1 MGFSLKEIRSGA
13 PELFDI
19 QVLLELLG
27 DPINDE
33 IELGENRYR
42 ITSFQEIGSESSV
55 GTPHT
60 PHSWVSFAIGI
71 PNVGASIFSLEGR
84 LIDVSNLFLSLNN
97 VLYKYGQD
105 FSIESGNLHWQGQF
119 ELEPSDSLLLR
130 YQIIA

>member
-13 PELFDI
+13 PELFDLQAI
-19 QVLLELLG
+19 LNLLG
-27 DPINDE
+27 DTINDE

-42 ITSFQEIGSESSV
+42 ITSFQEIGSG
-55 GTPHT
+55 GTGASNT
-60 PHSWVSFAIGI
+60 WTSFAISI
-71 PNVGASIFSLEGR
+71 PNVGTSIFSLEGR

-105 FSIESGNLHWQGQF
+105 FSIESGNLHWQGAF
-119 ELEPSDSLLLR
+119 ELEPSDSLQLR